1 MHAKIAVGKV
11 LVHHVY
17 RKDKNGNRVAY
28 NDLYIRIGMER
39 MKEIGLKPDEYYVM
53 AIAPAQW
60 YDLLDLKKDDYVYSH
75 LPEDIKKHIDWL
87 RKAEE
92 EGVEIAEGQEGR

>member
-1 MHAKIAVGKV
+1 
-11 LVHHVY
+11 
-17 RKDKNGNRVAY
+17 
-28 NDLYIRIGMER
+28 
-39 MKEIGLKPDEYYVM
+39 M

-75 LPEDIKKHIDWL
+75 LPEDIRKHIDWMK
-87 RKAEE
+87 KAEE